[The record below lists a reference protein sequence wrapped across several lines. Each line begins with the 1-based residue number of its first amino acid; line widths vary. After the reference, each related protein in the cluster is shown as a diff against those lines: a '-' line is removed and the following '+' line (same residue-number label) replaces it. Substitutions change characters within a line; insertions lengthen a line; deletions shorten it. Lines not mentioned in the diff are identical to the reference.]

1 MEETWSVAT
10 LRIDLRSGF
19 DRDAAE
25 IWIGPDL
32 RWCESALTT
41 KFTLD
46 LAASVPLEVADGPV
60 DIRIVLPG
68 QAIEQ
73 SLETRVAGETHV
85 VARLE
90 NDKLVVERLAAAP
103 DAA

>member
-1 MEETWSVAT
+1 MST

-19 DRDAAE
+19 DRDSAE
-25 IWIGPDL
+25 IWIDEAL

-60 DIRIVLPG
+60 DIRVVLPG

-73 SLETRVAGETHV
+73 SLETRVAGETYV

-90 NDKLVVERLAAAP
+90 NDKLVLERLAEAP
-103 DAA
+103 YSV